1 MSCPSNIKTPSLA
14 LIALAASCALS
25 GCSDIYFDR
34 RETIVPSAGNAK
46 AVNQI
51 TMMVDPW
58 PPYSADRNIAFNGE
72 RMQGAVERYRTRNT
86 IRPMNPLTSDS
97 GSQPQPPADYTT
109 EQVKGAT
116 QTTQTNRAGSGSGA
130 RPPSPWAGPQN
141 PAPAQAQPQP

>member
-1 MSCPSNIKTPSLA
+1 MLVLTA
-14 LIALAASCALS
+14 LTVSCALS

-34 RETIVPSAGNAK
+34 RETVVPSAGNAK

-109 EQVKGAT
+109 EQVKAVT
-116 QTTQTNRAGSGSGA
+116 QSNQSKAGSGSGA
-130 RPPSPWAGPQN
+130 GRAPSPWAGPQR
-141 PAPAQAQPQP
+141 PAPAQAQTQQ

>member
-1 MSCPSNIKTPSLA
+1 MSCPSNIKTASLA

-34 RETIVPSAGNAK
+34 RETVVPSAGNAK

-97 GSQPQPPADYTT
+97 GSQPQPPPDYTT

-116 QTTQTNRAGSGSGA
+116 AAQPVRAGGGA
-130 RPPSPWAGPQN
+130 PRPPSPWAGPQN

>member
-1 MSCPSNIKTPSLA
+1 MSFPSNTKTTTLA
-14 LIALAASCALS
+14 LTALAVSCALS

-34 RETIVPSAGNAK
+34 RETVVPSAGNAK

-72 RMQGAVERYRTRNT
+72 RMQGAVERYRSRNT

-97 GSQPQPPADYTT
+97 GSQPQPPPDYTT
-109 EQVKGAT
+109 EQVKGAS
-116 QTTQTNRAGSGSGA
+116 QTTRAGPPPPGRA
-130 RPPSPWAGPQN
+130 PSPWAGPQN
-141 PAPAQAQPQP
+141 PPPAQAQAQP

>member
-1 MSCPSNIKTPSLA
+1 MSCQSNIKATTPA
-14 LIALAASCALS
+14 LIALAMSCALS

-58 PPYSADRNIAFNGE
+58 PPYSANRNIAFNGE
-72 RMQGAVERYRTRNT
+72 RMQGAVERYRTRNA

-97 GSQPQPPADYTT
+97 GSQPQPPPDYTT
-109 EQVKGAT
+109 EQVKSAPVRNGPPPQQA
-116 QTTQTNRAGSGSGA
+116 SS
-130 RPPSPWAGPQN
+130 PSPWAGPQR
-141 PAPAQAQPQP
+141 PAPAQAQAQP